1 MHRRDLTQRN
11 PCVAAL
17 GLFSLMILSGL
28 SVQAAD
34 PAGSSDLFHW
44 SPFLAPFHSVVLHF
58 PIGFLTVVGI
68 LEFYRMIRPSDALRP
83 VIALILWLSLGAGI
97 VAAGFGWMRAG
108 TGGYDLEAVE
118 LHRTYGIAV
127 PVMTL
132 ATLVFQKLAF
142 RNDSCRI
149 WIGLYRG
156 VLVGTLLLVGVAG
169 HLGGNLTHG
178 ANYLVKN
185 APAFIRELVEPESAA
200 QVQTSGLSHQQSLYV
215 ETIMPILK
223 EKCYSC
229 HGPEKQKGGY
239 RLDLPEIALKG
250 GDSGE
255 PAIVP
260 GDPIRSYLVERILL
274 PPDDDDVMPPSG
286 KQALASDE
294 IGMILDWIRKGA
306 AMP

>member
-1 MHRRDLTQRN
+1 MHRHLNQR
-11 PCVAAL
+11 AL
-17 GLFSLMILSGL
+17 IAISVNLFFLLVLSGL
-28 SVQAAD
+28 PIQAAD
-34 PAGSSDLFHW
+34 PGEASDLFHW
-44 SPFLAPFHSVVLHF
+44 SPFLAPFHAVVLHF
-58 PIGFLTVVGI
+58 PIGFLTVAGI
-68 LEFYRMIRPSDALRP
+68 LEIYRMVRPSEALRP
-83 VIALILWLSLGAGI
+83 FSTLILWLSLVAGI

-108 TGGYDLEAVE
+108 TGGYDLAAVE
-118 LHRTYGIAV
+118 LHRTYGMAV

-132 ATLVFQKLAF
+132 VTLVFQKLAF
-142 RNDSCRI
+142 RNDLNRI
-149 WIGLYRG
+149 WMGLYRG
-156 VLVGTLLLVGVAG
+156 VLMGTLLLVGVAG

-185 APAFIRELVEPESAA
+185 APAFIRELVEPEGGPQS
-200 QVQTSGLSHQQSLYV
+200 QTSNLSDQQSLFV
-215 ETIMPILK
+215 ETITPILK

-255 PAIVP
+255 AAIVP

-274 PPDDDDVMPPSG
+274 PPDDDDVMPPAG
-286 KQALASDE
+286 KQALANGE
-294 IGMILDWIRKGA
+294 IGSILDWIRKGA